1 MKKFR
6 IRMGEKLLN
15 S

>member
-6 IRMGEKLLN
+6 IRIGEKLLN